1 MTPVFPPQSS
11 TFNNGDEAASSN
23 VSKEGG
29 REGGREEG
37 GRNMIRL
44 QFLSR
49 CFSSGFIHFQ
59 RVINSGKSRGKFL
72 PIRFASITALATVFE
87 I

>member
-29 REGGREEG
+29 RGRERREGG
-37 GRNMIRL
+37 I
-44 QFLSR
+44 
-49 CFSSGFIHFQ
+49 
-59 RVINSGKSRGKFL
+59 
-72 PIRFASITALATVFE
+72 
-87 I
+87 